1 VPNHVTSVITLSGD
15 ENRIKAMLEAIQNDE
30 VGVGSV
36 DFNKILPMP
45 ESLHM
50 TSGSIEDSAIAV
62 YISAVNPINEEFEGV
77 QKKDVAEF
85 REMLRKLPV
94 LPHKIDIL
102 MPENE
107 AINLAENK
115 YRESVKY
122 LVDEGEKYVSNLVK
136 YGASTWYDWATGNWG
151 TKWNAYGYDN
161 GVEMEDGKLKF
172 LTAWAAPHPVIQKL
186 SEMYPDI
193 KFEHEWA
200 DEDIGN
206 NCGRYVYYDGE
217 RIEEYFPESQKDCL
231 EFAANV
237 MDASLEEDYS
247 MYLNATETGYINIE
261 YDDEYELIEV
271 AGHTALFINERI
283 TDADI
288 PKGMYCYHL
297 RGSDSADFFALEK
310 SVAVNHTGSIVTKEP
325 IDLKSKGYIV
335 LDEDSSPNF
344 LGENM
349 SLYEFREYN
358 PDQTEDLSMGM
369 QEV

>member
-1 VPNHVTSVITLSGD
+1 MPNHVTSVITLSGD
-15 ENRIKAMLEAIQNDE
+15 ESRIKAMLEQIKNDE
-30 VGVGSV
+30 YGLGSV

-45 ESLHM
+45 E
-50 TSGSIEDSAIAV
+50 AV
-62 YISAVNPINEEFEGV
+62 YCGPLGM
-77 QKKDVAEF
+77 
-85 REMLRKLPV
+85 REKELHGK
-94 LPHKIDIL
+94 
-102 MPENE
+102 N
-107 AINLAENK
+107 N
-115 YRESVKY
+115 
-122 LVDEGEKYVSNLVK
+122 
-136 YGASTWYDWATGNWG
+136 WYDWRITNWG
-151 TKWNAYGYDN
+151 TKWNSYGYN
-161 GVEMEDGKLKF
+161 EEYETEDDKLQF
-172 LTAWAAPHPVIQKL
+172 LTAWGAPHPVIQKL

-271 AGHTALFINERI
+271 AGHTALFTNERI

-297 RGSDSADFFALEK
+297 RGSDSADFYALEK

-325 IDLKSKGYIV
+325 IDFKSKGYIV

-358 PDQTEDLSMGM
+358 PDQTEELSMGM
-369 QEV
+369 QEA

>member
-1 VPNHVTSVITLSGD
+1 MPNHVTSVITLSGD
-15 ENRIKAMLEAIQNDE
+15 ESRIKAMLEAIQNE
-30 VGVGSV
+30 EYGVGSV
-36 DFNKILPMP
+36 DFNKVLPMP

-62 YISAVNPINEEFEGV
+62 YISAINPINEEFEGV
-77 QKKDVAEF
+77 KKKDAAEF
-85 REMLRKLPV
+85 REMLKKLPV
-94 LPHKIDIL
+94 LSQKIDIL

-107 AINLAENK
+107 AINLAEDR

-122 LVDEGEKYVSNLVK
+122 LVDKGEKYVSNLIQ
-136 YGASTWYDWATGNWG
+136 YGASTWYDWAVGNWG

-172 LTAWAAPHPVIQKL
+172 LTAWAAPHPIMQKL

-200 DEDIGN
+200 DEDIGS
-206 NCGRYVYYDGE
+206 NCGRYVYFDGE
-217 RIEEYFPESQKDCL
+217 RIEEYFPESQRDCL
-231 EFAANV
+231 EFAAKV

-247 MYLNATETGYINIE
+247 LYLNATETEYINIE

-271 AGHTALFINERI
+271 AGHTALFTNDRI
-283 TDADI
+283 TDANI

-297 RGSDSADFFALEK
+297 RHNDDGEFFAIEK
-310 SVAVNHTGSIVTKEP
+310 NVAVNHAGSVITKQS

-349 SLYEFREYN
+349 SLYMFREYD
-358 PDQTEDLSMGM
+358 PDQTEELSMGM

>member
-1 VPNHVTSVITLSGD
+1 MPNHVTSVITLSGD
-15 ENRIKAMLEAIQNDE
+15 ENRIKAMLEQIKNDE
-30 VGVGSV
+30 VGIGSV

-45 ESLHM
+45 DNIYR
-50 TSGSIEDSAIAV
+50 G
-62 YISAVNPINEEFEGV
+62 
-77 QKKDVAEF
+77 
-85 REMLRKLPV
+85 
-94 LPHKIDIL
+94 
-102 MPENE
+102 
-107 AINLAENK
+107 NLGTQE
-115 YRESVKY
+115 
-122 LVDEGEKYVSNLVK
+122 LTK
-136 YGASTWYDWATGNWG
+136 YGDNNWYDWSNANWG

-161 GVEMEDGKLKF
+161 GVELEDSKLKF
-172 LTAWAAPHPVIQKL
+172 LTAWAAPHPILQKL

-206 NCGRYVYYDGE
+206 NCGRYVYYDGK

-231 EFAANV
+231 EFAAKV

-247 MYLNATETGYINIE
+247 LYLNVTETEYINIE

-271 AGHTALFINERI
+271 AGHTALFTNERI

-297 RGSDSADFFALEK
+297 RHNDNGEFFTIEK
-310 SVAVNHTGSIVTKEP
+310 NVAVNHGGSIVTKEP

-335 LDEDSSPNF
+335 LDVDSSPNF

-349 SLYEFREYN
+349 SLYMFRDYD
-358 PDQTEDLSMGM
+358 PGQTEELSMGM

>member
-1 VPNHVTSVITLSGD
+1 MPNHVTSVITLSGD
-15 ENRIKAMLEAIQNDE
+15 ESRINSMLEAIKNDE

-50 TSGSIEDSAIAV
+50 TSGSIEDSAIAI

-77 QKKDVAEF
+77 KKKDVGEF

-122 LVDEGEKYVSNLVK
+122 LVDQGEKYVSNLVK
-136 YGASTWYDWATGNWG
+136 YGASTWYDWASCNWG

-161 GVEMEDGKLKF
+161 GVEMEDDKLRF
-172 LTAWAAPHPVIQKL
+172 LTAWGAPHLVIQKL

-200 DEDIGN
+200 DEDIGS

-217 RIEEYFPESQKDCL
+217 RIEEYYPESQKDCL

-247 MYLNATETGYINIE
+247 MYLNAAETGYINIE